1 MKEHVDLVG
10 LLYVIWGMLS
20 LLVGVA
26 LFSLGLGASA
36 IAGAAPDYLPGDAL
50 AARLTAAVFV
60 TLAAVVLLWAVAHI
74 WDGRALARGR
84 PAGRAVGLVLA
95 VANLF
100 ILPFGTALG
109 VYTLWVL
116 LHDSTRATFE
126 SSRA

>member
-26 LFSLGLGASA
+26 LLLLGLGASA
-36 IAGAAPDYLPGDAL
+36 IARAAADALPGDAL
-50 AARLTAAVFV
+50 AAELTAAAFV
-60 TLAAVVLLWAVAHI
+60 TLAAVVLLWAFAHI
-74 WDGRALARGR
+74 WDGRAVARR
-84 PAGRAVGLVLA
+84 RAAGRAVGLALA
-95 VANLF
+95 VLNLF
-100 ILPFGTALG
+100 LLPFGTALG

-116 LHDSTRATFE
+116 LHDDTRATFE